1 MSFIPLGILAASG
14 AGGGG
19 SFESIQT
26 YALGSNTATVTF
38 SSIPSTYKHLQ
49 LRYRGRSTT
58 TGTAVGDDLYIRFN
72 SDTGTNYAFH
82 QLLGEGTT
90 ASAGGSA
97 TQTYIQAANALPRN
111 GVTTN
116 VFGVGIFDLHDY
128 ASTTKNKTSR
138 MFYGTDVN
146 GTEGKVYLS
155 SGLWMNTAAVNTI
168 TLSPQSNLF
177 LSGSTF
183 SLYGIKG

>member
-1 MSFIPLGILAASG
+1 MSPILGIIASSKLV
-14 AGGGG
+14 ASG

-26 YALGSNTATVTF
+26 FALASNTATVTF

-72 SDTGTNYAFH
+72 SDTGSNYAFH
-82 QLLGEGTT
+82 QLLGEGSSP
-90 ASAGGSA
+90 SAGGSA

-111 GVTTN
+111 GVTAN